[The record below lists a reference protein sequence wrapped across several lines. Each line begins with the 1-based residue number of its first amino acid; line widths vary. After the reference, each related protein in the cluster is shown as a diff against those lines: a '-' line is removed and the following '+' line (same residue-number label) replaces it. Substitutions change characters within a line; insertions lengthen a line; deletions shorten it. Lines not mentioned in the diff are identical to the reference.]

1 MIKKTT
7 DLGNIDI
14 STDVI
19 ATICG
24 GAATECYG
32 VVGMASQK
40 MMDGFYDLLGK
51 DNYSKGIV
59 VEEGQTGSIINLY
72 IIVGYGVKISEIVYE
87 VQKKVKYVLEKTL
100 DIDIEAVNVYVQS
113 IRVLGRRLKHL
124 PQDDY
129 YVIRWPRLRPS
140 V

>member
-7 DLGNIDI
+7 DFGNIDI

-100 DIDIEAVNVYVQS
+100 DIDVEAVNVYVQS
-113 IRVLGRRLKHL
+113 IRVMD
-124 PQDDY
+124 QEDEA
-129 YVIRWPRLRPS
+129 
-140 V
+140 

>member
-1 MIKKTT
+1 
-7 DLGNIDI
+7 
-14 STDVI
+14 
-19 ATICG
+19 
-24 GAATECYG
+24 
-32 VVGMASQK
+32 MASQK

-100 DIDIEAVNVYVQS
+100 DIDVEAVNVYVQS
-113 IRVLGRRLKHL
+113 IRVM
-124 PQDDY
+124 D
-129 YVIRWPRLRPS
+129 
-140 V
+140 

>member
-72 IIVGYGVKISEIVYE
+72 
-87 VQKKVKYVLEKTL
+87 VLEKTL
-100 DIDIEAVNVYVQS
+100 DIDVEAVNVYVQS
-113 IRVLGRRLKHL
+113 IRVM
-124 PQDDY
+124 D
-129 YVIRWPRLRPS
+129 
-140 V
+140 

>member
-59 VEEGQTGSIINLY
+59 VEEGQTGSII
-72 IIVGYGVKISEIVYE
+72 VGYGVKISEIVYE

-113 IRVLGRRLKHL
+113 IRVM
-124 PQDDY
+124 D
-129 YVIRWPRLRPS
+129 
-140 V
+140 

>member
-1 MIKKTT
+1 MTVQIKNEY
-7 DLGNIDI
+7 GRIDI
-14 STDVI
+14 SRDALSTVI
-19 ATICG
+19 GNAT
-24 GAATECYG
+24 TECYG

-113 IRVLGRRLKHL
+113 IRVM
-124 PQDDY
+124 D
-129 YVIRWPRLRPS
+129 
-140 V
+140 

>member
-100 DIDIEAVNVYVQS
+100 DIDVEAVNVYVQS
-113 IRVLGRRLKHL
+113 IRVMDLKHEGN
-124 PQDDY
+124 
-129 YVIRWPRLRPS
+129 
-140 V
+140 